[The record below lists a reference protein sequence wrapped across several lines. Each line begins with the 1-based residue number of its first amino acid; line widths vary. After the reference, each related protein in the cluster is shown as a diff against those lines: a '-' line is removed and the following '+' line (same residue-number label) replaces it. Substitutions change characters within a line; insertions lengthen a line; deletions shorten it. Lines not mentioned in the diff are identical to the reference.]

1 VTTLLLNVLLGLVP
15 AFALA
20 WSIAADERRPS
31 RDRVVATE
39 SDRRGHNLVFSL
51 VYGLWGLTMGMWN
64 WMRSEHPAWI
74 VFWVFLG
81 TGGLVAWLLLIR
93 RKRRSAHAGA
103 ETRTAPPSRI
113 SGS

>member
-1 VTTLLLNVLLGLVP
+1 
-15 AFALA
+15 
-20 WSIAADERRPS
+20 
-31 RDRVVATE
+31 
-39 SDRRGHNLVFSL
+39 
-51 VYGLWGLTMGMWN
+51 
-64 WMRSEHPAWI
+64 

-93 RKRRSAHAGA
+93 RQRRSAHAGA